1 MVSVAK
7 RFANIP
13 LSDQFH
19 GHFEKP
25 YAVVHHAE
33 LHLALLEACQQSGFV
48 ELRTH
53 DEICNFNQT
62 TFVIS
67 AKLGDGSQIEGT
79 ALIGADG
86 LNSQI
91 CEVVI
96 ADGPPRNSDRTTYRS
111 VIRAD

>member
-7 RFANIP
+7 RFANTP

-48 ELRTH
+48 ELCTQN
-53 DEICNFNQT
+53 EICNFDQI
-62 TFVIS
+62 TFGIG

-79 ALIGADG
+79 ALIRRRRPKFSNLRGRDCG
-86 LNSQI
+86 W
-91 CEVVI
+91 
-96 ADGPPRNSDRTTYRS
+96 TTARFGSYDLS
-111 VIRAD
+111 VSYSS